1 MDTLAARHQMVEQ
14 QVRTWEV
21 LDPNVLDA
29 MNAVPRE
36 AFVPPDYRD
45 LAFADA
51 PIPIGF
57 GEFLLAPKLQGRIL
71 QALSVRPSDYALE
84 VGTGTG
90 YLAACFGLLAE
101 ATRSL
106 DIRAEFTAKAA
117 ANLHRVPGA
126 RVELETRDA
135 LNSAPLGQFDV
146 IAVTGSLPVY
156 NPVFEQALKLGGR
169 LFIVVGDGP
178 AMDAVL
184 VRRVE
189 ATEWTRESLFETVIG
204 PLIGAEATPKF
215 EF

>member
-36 AFVPPDYRD
+36 AFVPQDYRD

-57 GEFLLAPKLQGRIL
+57 GEFLLPPKLQGRIL
-71 QALSVRPSDYALE
+71 QALSVQPSDHALE

-90 YLAACFGLLAE
+90 YLAACFGLLAQV
-101 ATRSL
+101 TRSL
-106 DIRAEFTAKAA
+106 DIRAEFTATAA
-117 ANLHRVPGA
+117 ANLRQVPGA
-126 RVELETRDA
+126 RVQLETRDA

-156 NPVFEQALKLGGR
+156 NPVFEQALNLGGR
-169 LFIVVGDGP
+169 LFVVVGDGP

-204 PLIGAEATPKF
+204 PLVGAKATPKF